1 MRITSVVLENI
12 KSYTRM
18 VIDFTSGLNAVCGLN
33 GSGKTTVL
41 EAIGFAL
48 FDYLPYSQQ
57 AFVREGEKTGTV
69 RVRLLAKDGR
79 EWEVVRRIGGGN
91 PYYVADVE
99 TGTRFAERGANVLD
113 WVRTHALGLDAKA
126 DMGAL
131 FKDAVGVPQ
140 GRMTSDFQSTAVQRK
155 GVFDPLLR
163 VEEYREAFDGLRE
176 AVAHVRD
183 LMSLKRE
190 EIAGLESK
198 TEQIPEKLE
207 EQAVLEDQVRTC
219 EAHLSRLAAE
229 LVDLEDQKAALDRIA
244 DALQQLKQELEGKQ
258 ADVRRHTEMLALQR
272 AALEESQRAARI
284 VEESRP
290 GYQLVV
296 AARQLL
302 TELEQQRRE
311 RDKLKDDRSAAQSDA
326 KGIFG
331 GIESLDKQLQ
341 QARTAAE
348 DAARLVDDVARQ
360 TDLEEQLQEVRERLR
375 DAEKLDEQIA
385 RVQREATELQRGHS
399 EREVRLTEAVAC
411 RDEETRLR
419 EAPEQLQAVGEQLA
433 QLGPL
438 KEHAARLQTD
448 GRALRDQHDA
458 LLAEVRQRDT
468 FLSQI
473 DEKKDTSAELD
484 ALLAQDQELRE
495 ERARITAT
503 IEYQNVARSEL
514 ARRHCPLLEL
524 ECPVVAADEGMLNRF
539 GSRLESLSG
548 RLEQLDRERGA
559 LTEALAATRAAV
571 TEAEQLKMRAAQLE
585 RSQSQLEDVA
595 QRLETCRQE
604 YREVS
609 TVLKT
614 EDHLKRSQ
622 TDLRERVRRLQDA
635 QSIAARLA
643 LLEEQQARDQS
654 RLETVSQELEQLKE
668 RRAAFQGT
676 DQAAQSLQE
685 QLQEQN
691 DPRRKQQDLLALA
704 GRATELEASVAAE
717 QEHLV
722 EAQARVKALTGRL
735 EAFASLDEHYE
746 EQCRIEQANSV
757 DYERFLANRDEAG
770 QLEERGRIVA
780 EATETLEEAQRDEEK
795 LGTVYEE
802 TCGRYDA
809 DRHGRLEE
817 QCEMLGREVATE
829 SENQKHLSKALQRV
843 EEDLAYLRRQQ
854 EKLSTC
860 RTELE
865 ELERVA
871 RAVGFIRDTI
881 KAAGPAITETLLT
894 NISQMANDVYAEL
907 MDDHAA
913 ELRWDR
919 DYEVLV
925 QRGAETRKFAQ
936 LSGGEQ
942 MSAALAVRLAL
953 LKEMSEVDFAF
964 FDEPTQNMDG
974 DRRTNLADQI
984 RAVRGFEQ
992 LIVISHDD
1000 TFEHHTDNLIRLR
1013 KVHEETELE
1022 AG

>member
-1 MRITSVVLENI
+1 MA
-12 KSYTRM
+12 
-18 VIDFTSGLNAVCGLN
+18 IDLTPGLNAVCGLN

-41 EAIGFAL
+41 EAIGFVL

-126 DMGAL
+126 DLGAL

-140 GRMTSDFQSTAVQRK
+140 GMMTADFQGTALQRK
-155 GVFDPLLR
+155 AVFDPLLR
-163 VEEYREAFDGLRE
+163 VEEYREAYDGLRDT
-176 AVAHVRD
+176 ASHLRD
-183 LMSLKRE
+183 VMALKRE

-198 TEQIPEKLE
+198 TEQIPQKLE
-207 EQAVLEDQVRTC
+207 EQAVLEDQVRKC
-219 EAHLSRLAAE
+219 EAHLARLKAE
-229 LVDLEDQKAALDRIA
+229 LVDLEDQKAALDRVA

-258 ADVRRHTEMLALQR
+258 SDVRRHIEMLTLQR
-272 AALEESQRAARI
+272 AALEESQQAARA
-284 VEESRP
+284 VEESQP

-296 AARQLL
+296 AAKQRLA
-302 TELEQQRRE
+302 ELEQQRRE
-311 RDKLKDDRSAAQSDA
+311 RDKLKDDRAAAQSDA
-326 KGIFG
+326 KGVFG
-331 GIESLDKQLQ
+331 SIESLDKQLQ

-348 DAARLVDDVARQ
+348 DAARLVDGVALQ
-360 TDLEEQLQEVRERLR
+360 TKLEQQLQELREQLR

-385 RVQREATELQRGHS
+385 KVQREADELRRGSS
-399 EREVRLTEAVAC
+399 EREVRLAEAVAA

-438 KEHAARLQTD
+438 KAHAGRLQTD
-448 GRALRDQHDA
+448 GRALRNQHDA
-458 LLAEVRQRDT
+458 LLAEVRQRDAL
-468 FLSQI
+468 LSQV
-473 DEKKDTSAELD
+473 DEKAGAAARLD
-484 ALLAQDQELRE
+484 ALIGQEQELRE

-503 IEYQNVARSEL
+503 IEYQNVARGDL

-524 ECPVVAADEGMLNRF
+524 ECPVVAADESMLDRF
-539 GSRLESLSG
+539 GSRVEILSE
-548 RLEQLDRERGA
+548 RLEQVDRELAA
-559 LTEALAATRAAV
+559 LTEQVGAARAAA
-571 TEAEQLKMRAAQLE
+571 AETQQLQMQAAQLE
-585 RSQSQLEDVA
+585 RSKSQLEEVG

-604 YREVS
+604 YRELSVA
-609 TVLKT
+609 LKT
-614 EDHLKRSQ
+614 EQELGRAQ
-622 TDLRERVRRLQDA
+622 TDLRDRVRRLQTA
-635 QSIAARLA
+635 QSIAARLP
-643 LLEEQQARDQS
+643 LLEEQQERDRNRIEVLS
-654 RLETVSQELEQLKE
+654 RELEQLQGQ
-668 RRAAFQGT
+668 RAALQGT
-676 DQAAQSLQE
+676 DREARSLQE
-685 QLQEQN
+685 ELQALN
-691 DPRRKQQDLLALA
+691 DPRRKQQDLLVVA
-704 GRATELEASVAAE
+704 GRVTELEASVAAE
-717 QEHLV
+717 QERLV
-722 EAQARVKALTGRL
+722 DAEGRVKALTGRL
-735 EAFASLDEHYE
+735 EIFVSLDEQYE
-746 EQCRIEQANSV
+746 EHCRIEQANSA
-757 DYERFLANRDEAG
+757 DYEHFLANRDEAG
-770 QLEERGRIVA
+770 QLEERSRIVA

-795 LGTVYEE
+795 LRTVYEE
-802 TCGRYDA
+802 TGGQYDA
-809 DRHGRLEE
+809 DRHGRLKQ
-817 QCEMLGREVATE
+817 QCEDLGREVATE
-829 SENQKHLSKALQRV
+829 SANQAHWSKSLQRV
-843 EEDLAYLRRQQ
+843 EEDLAHLRRQ
-854 EKLSTC
+854 EAKLSTS

-865 ELERVA
+865 GLERVN
-871 RAVGFIRDTI
+871 RAVSFIRDTI

-894 NISQMANDVYAEL
+894 NISQMANDIYADI
-907 MDDHAA
+907 MDDHAP

-984 RAVRGFEQ
+984 RAVRGFDQ

-1022 AG
+1022 VG